1 MEQLNI
7 AKETKVRETIEEN
20 KKNQSKLTEILQEN
34 DKLKL
39 KVLFSFLFYFL
50 NAFVNLIYK

>member
-39 KVLFSFLFYFL
+39 KVLFSFFFYFL